1 MGLSYYLVQLSG
13 KGGCASRQG
22 TGVAASV
29 HASGHGLLILLQ
41 VRPNLH
47 TGAL

>member
-1 MGLSYYLVQLSG
+1 MGLFYYLVQLSG

-22 TGVAASV
+22 TEVAASV
-29 HASGHGLLILLQ
+29 HTSVHGLLFLLQ

-47 TGAL
+47 KGAL